1 MQEDLTERTEGDE
14 TAVIGEV
21 GYRDVPTHK
30 SIFIRYNN
38 MLFIHFVS
46 SGIIP
51 AFSIAIQYTYTI
63 ICFLY
68 TQYLVA
74 SSPPLVTQVRKE
86 GPTNII

>member
-38 MLFIHFVS
+38 MLFIH
-46 SGIIP
+46 
-51 AFSIAIQYTYTI
+51 
-63 ICFLY
+63 
-68 TQYLVA
+68 
-74 SSPPLVTQVRKE
+74 
-86 GPTNII
+86 